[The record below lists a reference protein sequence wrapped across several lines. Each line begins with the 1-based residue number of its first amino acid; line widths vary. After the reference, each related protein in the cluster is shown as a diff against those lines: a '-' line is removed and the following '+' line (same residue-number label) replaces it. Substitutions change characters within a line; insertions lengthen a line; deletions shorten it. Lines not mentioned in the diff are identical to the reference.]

1 MGESVLLL
9 IPMKSA
15 NTTTASAAK
24 WALTLFGLIAGTIG
38 MVKHTRMTDFPID
51 MVIYREGVKA
61 YIEGRSL
68 YSEPMMAGDIALPF
82 IYPPFGALAMV
93 PLTAP
98 DWITHD
104 LAGDIM
110 NVLSDLLLLV
120 CLYFVFRAIL
130 KRQDL
135 LLPVV
140 ALCWAAT
147 LAFEP
152 IRLNNGFAQVNIVV
166 MALVV
171 LDLVPRKR
179 FLPQGILIGLTAA
192 IKITPLAMLL
202 YFLLRKELKPIFV
215 AIGTATAA
223 TLIAGAVR
231 WQAFEEFFTSKL
243 LDMGSGADFGVAT
256 DYQSNSSLKAVV
268 QRLYTST
275 EAMENNSTLINLIW
289 LVGSLAVVVIG
300 ARLILALIK
309 RNMLVDAQLV
319 TALVML
325 LISPVSWSHHWVW
338 LALIIPVF
346 TYRAWT
352 WRNHTWVAGFLLAV
366 MTAWIAMVVSVPPKW
381 WFGDSIDV
389 HSQPYY
395 QKFLVDDFVWLT
407 FIAVALFAYCLR
419 YVAASPAISRRA
431 AK

>member
-9 IPMKSA
+9 NPMKPA
-15 NTTTASAAK
+15 NTTLK
-24 WALTLFGLIAGTIG
+24 WALTLFGLIAGTVG
-38 MVKHTRMTDFPID
+38 MILHVRMTDFPID

-61 YIEGRSL
+61 YLEGRSM

-104 LAGDIM
+104 MAGNIM
-110 NVLSDLLLLV
+110 NVLSDVLV
-120 CLYFVFRAIL
+120 LACLYFIFRALL
-130 KRQDL
+130 KDRTW

-140 ALCWAAT
+140 SLVWALT
-147 LAFEP
+147 MAFEP
-152 IRLNNGFAQVNIVV
+152 IRLNNGFAQVNIVI
-166 MALVV
+166 MALVI

-179 FLPQGILIGLTAA
+179 WLPQGILIGLAAA

-202 YFLLRKELKPIFV
+202 YFLLRKELKPILIT
-215 AIGTATAA
+215 IGTAAAA
-223 TLIAGAVR
+223 TLAAAAVR
-231 WQAFEEFFTSKL
+231 WQAFVEFFTSKL

-268 QRLYTST
+268 QRLFPST
-275 EAMENNSTLINLIW
+275 ESMEANGTLINIIW
-289 LVGSLAVVVIG
+289 LMLALAVVAVGSL
-300 ARLILALIK
+300 LILALLK
-309 RNMLVDAQLV
+309 RNMLIDAQLV

-338 LALIIPVF
+338 LALVIPVF

-352 WRNHTWVAGFLLAV
+352 WRTNTWVAGSFLAV
-366 MTAWIAMVVSVPPKW
+366 MAAWGAMVITVPPKW

-389 HSQPYY
+389 HGQPFY

-419 YVAASPAISRRA
+419 YVTTSPAISRSA